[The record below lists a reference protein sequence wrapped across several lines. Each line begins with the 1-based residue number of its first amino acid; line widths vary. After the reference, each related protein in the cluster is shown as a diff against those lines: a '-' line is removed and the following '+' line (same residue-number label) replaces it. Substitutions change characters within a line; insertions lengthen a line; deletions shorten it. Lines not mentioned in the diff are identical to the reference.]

1 MERWEG
7 GKIGRREDEKM
18 GRWEDGMM
26 GRRDDGE
33 ERRWEGGMKGKEYGK
48 VGEFGRWEYD
58 FM

>member
-1 MERWEG
+1 
-7 GKIGRREDEKM
+7 M
-18 GRWEDGMM
+18 GRWKNGKMR
-26 GRRDDGE
+26 RRDDGE